1 LSNDLSNIFVQV
13 NILLE
18 CKTSDKSVAL
28 KTDLNRKFIR
38 CSSLATVTHLK
49 KFIAKKLLNS
59 SDHYKDIEILCNEEA
74 LFKDHTLKFVYVTRW
89 RTKDPPLKLQYMP
102 KSDYED

>member
-1 LSNDLSNIFVQV
+1 MIYQIFFVQV